1 MKNKAFTL
9 IELLIAILIIGILA
23 AIAVQ
28 QYKKAVIKSKA
39 AHMQTLLDNVV
50 KASDRYYLQNGE
62 YPKTFE
68 DLDIE
73 INLPSGRR
81 TCLVDLGDASIKQSG
96 DFAIA
101 IHSGSDAWS
110 WKANVIAAYFIT
122 GKYKC
127 RGFSHV
133 QQWRDKLYP
142 DVTYC
147 MEALYQLDCGEDCE
161 NGIFCKDIMGKKYKK
176 AMTDGLTRVYD

>member
-1 MKNKAFTL
+1 MG
-9 IELLIAILIIGILA
+9 IILLILTIILIL
-23 AIAVQ
+23 
-28 QYKKAVIKSKA
+28 
-39 AHMQTLLDNVV
+39 VV
-50 KASDRYYLQNGE
+50 L
-62 YPKTFE
+62 
-68 DLDIE
+68 
-73 INLPSGRR
+73 
-81 TCLVDLGDASIKQSG
+81 
-96 DFAIA
+96 
-101 IHSGSDAWS
+101 
-110 WKANVIAAYFIT
+110 IAAYFIT

-176 AMTDGLTRVYD
+176 AMTDGLTRVYDL